1 MGRDAFL
8 KAAEAGDVAALAE
21 SLDPDIRFRGPAFAE
36 PVQGRDQV
44 TAILSIAFGQ
54 VYQDFRY
61 VDVVEGATRTVL
73 LFTARVGE
81 HQLEGAQVLGFGSG
95 DALTELVV
103 MVRPAPAALA
113 LGEAILSRLIED
125 SPTQA

>member
-1 MGRDAFL
+1 
-8 KAAEAGDVAALAE
+8 VA
-21 SLDPDIRFRGPAFAE
+21 
-36 PVQGRDQV
+36 
-44 TAILSIAFGQ
+44 AILSIAFGQ

-95 DALTELVV
+95 DSLTELVV

-113 LGEAILSRLIED
+113 LGEAILAILAKDPR
-125 SPTQA
+125 TQV